1 MAEYNKV
8 YASLKPELPKVIQQ
22 EQIYVYAPKSSRSG
36 MKSISSFNITAPVA
50 SVQYDTTDGIT
61 VTGNSS
67 LVSEE
72 VSGETA
78 TQNFQSEFRIPIRPG
93 KYINIDAT
101 ADNDAVEVKADETA
115 LGEDYYKID
124 KNQTSSTIPYWD
136 GANSGTLKATSD
148 SVGNSIVQRD
158 GSGDCSFHRIK
169 VENSISDSSGNY
181 NTDARDLAYAA
192 VATFTEH
199 KITKTE
205 TDTGS
210 VYPGIL
216 AILRAYPQIHIQY
229 DNKIYYRMDPLS
241 TSNGT
246 LNYIHIDSV
255 QKGTGGY
262 TATGKC
268 FSITVSTREW
278 KVFDLEFGG
287 SGSGTGND
295 LEQIVREASNTAQ
308 SVSYDSTSGA
318 TIEYTYKTLI
328 YKDSTTGETK
338 SKAYPAQLSLP
349 ILPGKYIS
357 MDANAD
363 NDALEVKVDDT
374 ALGLDFYKIDKTA
387 QAANSTS
394 VYVPGSGTTTPV
406 YVTFGVIPNS
416 IASRDSKGDCSFHK
430 LSFEYI
436 GFKDGGS
443 EIDYFSIYSNTVA
456 SDYCI
461 DKTPTDTG
469 TLTNTQLVVLQH
481 TNQAKNLRIV
491 YDNQVYYRMDPQS
504 APDGTLNYIHI
515 DSIQDGE
522 GGYKATGKC
531 FSVTVSTRAWQV
543 VDLDF
548 GGQTTHNIYM
558 DDPASGVSM
567 IFTVQS
573 NKSTNYSPN
582 TISELAAVVERIGF
596 IPCVVEPGTGAVK
609 AGYITAD
616 NTKFTVKTDAEYNY
630 TFNQVT
636 VQDTIS

>member
-1 MAEYNKV
+1 
-8 YASLKPELPKVIQQ
+8 
-22 EQIYVYAPKSSRSG
+22 

-78 TQNFQSEFRIPIRPG
+78 TQNFQSEFKIPIRPG

-158 GSGDCSFHRIK
+158 GNGDCSFHRIK

-192 VATFTEH
+192 AATFTEH

-295 LEQIVREASNTAQ
+295 LEQIIREASNTAQ

-318 TIEYTYKTLI
+318 TIEYTDKALI

-338 SKAYPAQLSLP
+338 TQTFPAQLSLP

-374 ALGLDFYKIDKTA
+374 ALALDYIKIDKTKDSYIPVNYHGNI
-387 QAANSTS
+387 QWVT
-394 VYVPGSGTTTPV
+394 VTPALSL
-406 YVTFGVIPNS
+406 NS
-416 IASRDSKGDCSFHK
+416 IVKRDSNGNSAFNTVYAKQFAFGS
-430 LSFEYI
+430 
-436 GFKDGGS
+436 DGAYS
-443 EIDYFSIYSNTVA
+443 TNMQQIYFSCADIYFTVE
-456 SDYCI
+456 
-461 DKTPTDTG
+461 KTSTDTG
-469 TLTNTQLVVLQH
+469 TLGPIDFT
-481 TNQAKNLRIV
+481 RIQTYPNIRIL
-491 YDNQVYYRMDPQS
+491 YDNQVYILQDPNT
-504 APDGTLNYIHI
+504 APDGTLNYVHI
-515 DSIQDGE
+515 DSVQDGNS
-522 GGYKATGKC
+522 GYKATGKC
-531 FSVTVSTRAWQV
+531 FSITVSTRAWQV